1 MLKPGHN
8 TREIATGAFCLLIGV
23 AFNIAVIILKFIFV
37 VRPPKPGVDN
47 FDDVFK
53 FKVNK

>member
-1 MLKPGHN
+1 MFKPGHN

-23 AFNIAVIILKFIFV
+23 AFNLAVIIAKFIFV
-37 VRPPKPGVDN
+37 IRPPKPGVDN